1 MARADKARAAFEG
14 EKVLMPRRNEPS
26 DDEPLAP
33 AAIGAGSQTLMRGLD
48 VLEALA
54 DEQLTV
60 GELAEKVGLN
70 KSTTYRLASA
80 LTDRGYLAATPRAG
94 YRLGPRL
101 LALGSAARDQVDLVQ
116 IARPIIEDLAALT
129 EDTVH
134 LGVLDADQ
142 ALYLDKVPGRRR
154 VVVSSRVG
162 DRHPLTSTGLG
173 KALMLDH
180 DPEYWAAR
188 FDAEQGSDQRRWKT
202 WRKRMA
208 DYQMHGRAYDLEEN
222 EDRIRC
228 IAAPIRDVHD
238 RIVAAI
244 SVSGAAHYMEDA
256 RMDALSGEVLAAAG
270 RISVAI
276 GHKLT
281 GAAQRPKS

>member
-1 MARADKARAAFEG
+1 MAR
-14 EKVLMPRRNEPS
+14 RNAPS

-48 VLEALA
+48 VLEALV

-60 GELAEKVGLN
+60 GDLAERVGLN

-80 LTDRGYLAATPRAG
+80 LVDRGYLAATPRAG
-94 YRLGPRL
+94 YRLGPKL

-116 IARPIIEDLAALT
+116 AARPVMEELAALT

-173 KALMLDH
+173 KALLLDH
-180 DPEYWAAR
+180 DPAYWQER
-188 FDAEQGSDQRRWKT
+188 LVAEQGDARGSWTAWK
-202 WRKRMA
+202 KRMV
-208 DYQMHGRAYDLEEN
+208 DYKEHGRAFDLEEN

-228 IAAPIRDVHD
+228 VAAPIRDVHD

-256 RMDALSGEVLAAAG
+256 RMAALSRDVLAAAEQ
-270 RISVAI
+270 ISAAI
-276 GHKLT
+276 GHRL
-281 GAAQRPKS
+281 KSGKRSKN

>member
-1 MARADKARAAFEG
+1 MSNRRASSDE
-14 EKVLMPRRNEPS
+14 EPT
-26 DDEPLAP
+26 PTTAV
-33 AAIGAGSQTLMRGLD
+33 GAGSQTLMRGLD

-60 GELAEKVGLN
+60 GELAERVGLN

-80 LTDRGYLAATPRAG
+80 LVDRGYLAATPRAG
-94 YRLGPRL
+94 YRLGPKL

-116 IARPIIEDLAALT
+116 AARPIMEELAALT

-134 LGVLDADQ
+134 LGVLDTDQ

-180 DPEYWAAR
+180 DPSYWEER
-188 FDAEQGSDQRRWKT
+188 LGAEQGDARRTWTAWK
-202 WRKRMA
+202 KRMA
-208 DYQMHGRAYDLEEN
+208 DYKQHGRAFDLEEN

-228 IAAPIRDVHD
+228 VAAPIRDVHD

-256 RMDALSGEVLAAAG
+256 RMDALSRDVLAAAEQ
-270 RISVAI
+270 ISAAI
-276 GHKLT
+276 GHR
-281 GAAQRPKS
+281 QKSGKRAKK

>member
-1 MARADKARAAFEG
+1 
-14 EKVLMPRRNEPS
+14 MPRRNASS
-26 DDEPLAP
+26 DNDILAP

-54 DEQLTV
+54 EEQLTV

-101 LALGSAARDQVDLVQ
+101 LVLGSAARDQVDLVQ
-116 IARPIIEDLAALT
+116 AARPIMEELAALT

-134 LGVLDADQ
+134 LGVLDDDQ

-154 VVVSSRVG
+154 VIVSSRVG

-180 DPEYWAAR
+180 DHDYWAAR
-188 FDAEQGSDQRRWKT
+188 LDAEQGSDARRWKT
-202 WRKRMA
+202 WQQRMT
-208 DYQMHGRAYDLEEN
+208 DYRERGRAFDLEEN

-228 IAAPIRDVHD
+228 VAAPIRDVHG

-256 RMDALSGEVLAAAG
+256 RMAALSSDVLAAAA
-270 RISVAI
+270 RISAAI
-276 GHKLT
+276 GHQLAGT
-281 GAAQRPKS
+281 GKRQKS